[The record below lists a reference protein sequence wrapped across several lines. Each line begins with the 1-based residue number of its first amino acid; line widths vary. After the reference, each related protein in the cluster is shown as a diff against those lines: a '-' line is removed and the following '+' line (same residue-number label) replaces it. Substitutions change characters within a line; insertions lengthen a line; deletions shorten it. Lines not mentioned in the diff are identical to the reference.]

1 MSNQNLGQRIS
12 ELPTYYGVLKTDGYI
27 PITILGVTYKIKPI
41 QIGATGGGGVVG
53 LWEPGTITSIN
64 SIQQP
69 GNTASGDNSLAVGNS
84 TQATGYSSYSEGEM
98 TIASGEAS
106 HAEGYDTQATGD
118 ASHAEGVYTQAIGEI
133 SHAEG
138 ISTWARGYASHA
150 EGNDTQAN
158 GDNSHVEGN
167 GGIAS
172 GTASHAEGDGGI
184 ASGDASHSEGQGGE
198 ARGIASHS
206 GGIESYAFTL
216 AETVIGHYSDIVS
229 GASGSFDVN
238 DPVFRVGIG
247 LNNTSTKDGFRVYKG
262 GAIKLTPTDLTLF
275 TPIDG
280 MIAIDNIDN
289 QIKLYFNGSWSLFTN
304 EDLQQVLL
312 NGNASDQEIKLL
324 DNLESPTISNSITSE
339 HINIS
344 NSSTNQEIN
353 IDFKNWHMTDGD
365 SGNSFKFET
374 DSGITLINNGNGFET
389 QITNFNSTDSIQL
402 VVPNKANG
410 SYVIATIDDIP
421 TNPTYSVPGLDDV
434 LAVNG
439 NAIDKTI
446 SLTSTSGGRF
456 TNIVPAQINMNDDSN
471 DYNLNLQPGYV
482 NVSKTSTNKYVITTE
497 EGFRFRFNSSYS
509 NLKPNPSQISSA
521 EPTFWLPK
529 KDTTAN
535 YTLVTQDDLTIPPL
549 QSVTNVSNTTNNG
562 IQFQPVVYGGTGT
575 GYISIDN
582 NLISVSKANQNGR
595 YIKADMD
602 QWTDWATGNTI
613 TISATAAA
621 AAGGATFV
629 YPSKPTGSPFTIAT
643 TADLINVTSY
653 NNNTLLINS
662 TSTTN
667 KVFNTRGL
675 TSSNGSVIITSTGSN
690 TSSNWNW
697 DLKVTTTVGA
707 TGATGPQG
715 IQGATGSTGAT
726 GSSYLYPLTLDSYT
740 GTRLTPTGYNG
751 FNVFD
756 NINKNLGISIINQ
769 NTGNGAIAN
778 ITLSGT
784 SSTAINGGGL
794 AYYSSGYY
802 VPYLQG
808 NTGLYSFSD
817 LFIYTSNGKSI
828 DFRTGNTWGDETSKF
843 KINNN
848 GQLSIGVTPSTDN
861 TATDIILRKSD
872 GSVVI
877 SNKSNITS
885 NLVPYSGA
893 NTNINIGTYSIY
905 ANSYFNGFSSI
916 TASGTLI
923 TLTLDSNPVYY
934 VTGSG
939 GQTIK
944 LPNATTLPLGAVY
957 SFNNNQSSGSIS
969 VNNTSNTLVK
979 SVPSGGYLTLE
990 LIDNT
995 TTTGLWDAHF
1005 ETPSN
1010 SSWSTNTLDWS
1021 GSIIN
1026 STWNGNIIG
1035 LNRGGSNANLTANPG
1050 AIVYSSTASMA
1061 LSSVGT
1067 IGQVLTSQGTNAPI
1081 WTSLTYSTIT
1091 NALGYVPY
1099 NASNPASYTT
1109 TYELATFTASVAATY
1124 LTIASASSTYQPLL
1138 GYTPYNSTNPT
1149 GYVTASI
1156 VDGYLTSVSAS
1167 NTYLTLKQTQ
1177 RAAFLKI

>member
-41 QIGATGGGGVVG
+41 QIGATGGSGGDS
-53 LWEPGTITSIN
+53 LWQAGSGMN

-69 GNTASGDNSLAVGNS
+69 GNTASGDNSLANGNL
-84 TQATGYSSYSEGEM
+84 TQATGYSSYSEGKK
-98 TIASGEAS
+98 TIAS
-106 HAEGYDTQATGD
+106 
-118 ASHAEGVYTQAIGEI
+118 
-133 SHAEG
+133 
-138 ISTWARGYASHA
+138 GYASHA
-150 EGNDTQAN
+150 EGNVTQAN
-158 GDNSHVEGN
+158 GDYSHVEGN

-172 GTASHAEGDGGI
+172 GNSSHSEGN
-184 ASGDASHSEGQGGE
+184 ATQATGDSAHSEGQGGE

-229 GASGSFDVN
+229 GEGGSFDVN

-247 LNNTSTKDGFRVYKG
+247 LNDTSTKDGFRVYKG

-280 MIAIDNIDN
+280 MIAIDSIDN

-304 EDLQQVLL
+304 ENLQQVLL
-312 NGNASDQEIKLL
+312 NGNESDQEIRLL
-324 DNLESPTISNSITSE
+324 DNLESPTITNSITSNN
-339 HINIS
+339 INID

-353 IDFKNWHMTDGD
+353 IDFRNWYMTDGN
-365 SGNSFKFET
+365 SGNSFRFET
-374 DSGITLINNGNGFET
+374 DEGITLINNGNGFST
-389 QITNFNSTDSIQL
+389 NITNLISTDNIQL
-402 VVPNKANG
+402 VVPDKAQG
-410 SYVIATIDDIP
+410 SYV
-421 TNPTYSVPGLDDV
+421 
-434 LAVNG
+434 
-439 NAIDKTI
+439 
-446 SLTSTSGGRF
+446 
-456 TNIVPAQINMNDDSN
+456 
-471 DYNLNLQPGYV
+471 
-482 NVSKTSTNKYVITTE
+482 
-497 EGFRFRFNSSYS
+497 
-509 NLKPNPSQISSA
+509 
-521 EPTFWLPK
+521 
-529 KDTTAN
+529 
-535 YTLVTQDDLTIPPL
+535 
-549 QSVTNVSNTTNNG
+549 
-562 IQFQPVVYGGTGT
+562 
-575 GYISIDN
+575 
-582 NLISVSKANQNGR
+582 
-595 YIKADMD
+595 
-602 QWTDWATGNTI
+602 
-613 TISATAAA
+613 
-621 AAGGATFV
+621 
-629 YPSKPTGSPFTIAT
+629 IAT

-653 NNNTLLINS
+653 NNNTLLIDS

-697 DLKVTTTVGA
+697 DLKVTTVGA

-715 IQGATGSTGAT
+715 IQGPTGSKGAT
-726 GSSYLYPLTLDSYT
+726 GSSYLYPLTLDDYT
-740 GTRLTPTGYNG
+740 GTRLAPTGYNG
-751 FNVFD
+751 FNIFD

-778 ITLSGT
+778 ISLSGT
-784 SSTAINGGGL
+784 SSATINGGGL
-794 AYYSSGYY
+794 AYYSSGYF
-802 VPYLQG
+802 VNYLRG

-828 DFRTGNTWGDETSKF
+828 DFRTGNTYGDETSKF

-861 TATDIILRKSD
+861 TATDILLRKSD

-923 TLTLDSNPVYY
+923 TLTLNSNPVYY

-944 LPNATTLPLGAVY
+944 LPDATTLPLGAIY

-990 LIDNT
+990 LVDNT
-995 TTTGLWDAHF
+995 TAAGLWDAHF

-1026 STWNGNIIG
+1026 STWNGNVIG

-1061 LSSVGT
+1061 LTGVGT
-1067 IGQVLTSQGTNAPI
+1067 SGQVLTSQGTNAPI
-1081 WTSLTYSTIT
+1081 WTTIT
-1091 NALGYVPY
+1091 G
-1099 NASNPASYTT
+1099 
-1109 TYELATFTASVAATY
+1109 
-1124 LTIASASSTYQPLL
+1124 IQ
-1138 GYTPYNSTNPT
+1138 GPT
-1149 GYVTASI
+1149 GATGSQGIQGATGSTGATGSQGI
-1156 VDGYLTSVSAS
+1156 QGIQGPTGSQGIQGATGPQGPTGS
-1167 NTYLTLKQTQ
+1167 NGLNGPTFNQVQ
-1177 RAAFLKI
+1177 RLAFLKI